1 MGDPTLVG
9 DVGLV
14 GEALV
19 IFLLKEVLLPI
30 ELLIEPTLL
39 EVKLLGELILV
50 EADMLFDDDEKLLG
64 ELTLLKDFEAL
75 DFITLDDDFE
85 TVALFT
91 VALFLGWIIFVVIL
105 FTVTLC

>member
-1 MGDPTLVG
+1 MGEPTLVG
-9 DVGLV
+9 DVWLV

-30 ELLIEPTLL
+30 ELLIEPILL

-50 EADMLFDDDEKLLG
+50 EADMLFDDDEKLLV
-64 ELTLLKDFEAL
+64 ELTLLKDLEAL

-91 VALFLGWIIFVVIL
+91 VALF
-105 FTVTLC
+105 